1 MSKYKKPNHYPAADI
16 EATNQGWV
24 YTKNNNEVLSAIGQ
38 LDQRLAAE
46 IEETEEPEVPEESDP
61 E

>member
-1 MSKYKKPNHYPAADI
+1 MSKYKKPNHYPSDDI
-16 EATNQGWV
+16 EATNKGWV

-46 IEETEEPEVPEESDP
+46 TEETEVPEVPEVP
-61 E
+61 YL

>member
-1 MSKYKKPNHYPAADI
+1 MSKYKKPNHYPSADV
-16 EATNQGWV
+16 EATSKGWV
-24 YTKNNNEVLSAIGQ
+24 YTKNNNEVLSAIGH

-46 IEETEEPEVPEESDP
+46 IEETEVPEVSDP